1 MAELQTKR
9 YPVRGALWGLLLGLA
24 AAYFLFF
31 EFAVFGFDSVG
42 GVITKIVI
50 ILVIAMVVG
59 ILWAYVA
66 PPRTSPTATRGAEVP
81 PPAPGDEMPPPA
93 PEGESPPPAPED
105 ESPPPAPEDETSPAD
120 DEEPPDPTA

>member
-50 ILVIAMVVG
+50 IVVVAMVVG

-66 PPRTSPTATRGAEVP
+66 PPRKPRQAPGYAETP
-81 PPAPGDEMPPPA
+81 PPAPDDEMPPPA
-93 PEGESPPPAPED
+93 PDDDSPPPAPED
-105 ESPPPAPEDETSPAD
+105 EAPPSFEDESSPAD
-120 DEEPPDPTA
+120 DEEPPEPTS